1 MKNNSG
7 ISSRQI
13 IQVHTIPTI
22 SVKFS
27 QIEVWKTSR
36 FTVDVYCI
44 PSCHPPRN
52 HRGKLWIQCDEN
64 PIADIVPARI
74 RCLHRA
80 LDQVDEKAG
89 KVWMV
94 WMVWRGRKI
103 VIQGSKSWKRM
114 ENHQKV
120 SDFGDS
126 DFKKPRWTAVK
137 FKFRYLLSCS
147 LSPAAI
153 IGLASQVFFRK
164 TPSISFAPPHV
175 WWSNHQSSSMK
186 QGKQWNNCRRYLGFA
201 K

>member
-1 MKNNSG
+1 MLYVSLLSSLFRVEGRTMKNNSG

-44 PSCHPPRN
+44 PSCHPPWN
-52 HRGKLWIQCDEN
+52 HRGKLRIHLDEN

-80 LDQVDEKAG
+80 LDQVDEKTG
-89 KVWMV
+89 KVWTV
-94 WMVWRGRKI
+94 FFGALRKI
-103 VIQGSKSWKRM
+103 VTQGSKSWKIM

-126 DFKKPRWTAVK
+126 DFKKPR
-137 FKFRYLLSCS
+137 
-147 LSPAAI
+147 
-153 IGLASQVFFRK
+153 
-164 TPSISFAPPHV
+164 
-175 WWSNHQSSSMK
+175 
-186 QGKQWNNCRRYLGFA
+186 
-201 K
+201 